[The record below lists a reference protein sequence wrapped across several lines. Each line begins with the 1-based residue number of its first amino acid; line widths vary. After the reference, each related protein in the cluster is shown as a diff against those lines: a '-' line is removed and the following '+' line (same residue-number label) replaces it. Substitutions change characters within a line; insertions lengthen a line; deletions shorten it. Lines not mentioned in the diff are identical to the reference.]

1 MLKEFALEPEAIATW
16 ASFKDF
22 IDKFGVSKG
31 RVIAAFPRKWRQ
43 AVLRAA
49 QEKARDVERARIE
62 EKLRRLEGLV
72 LFDRGRPSGDGASPW
87 LDRVLVEHGR
97 LPFDGII
104 VQARQNPHPLV
115 LTTDEVDDDPA
126 LFQAMGQKHIH
137 RTAEEIVGCVAL
149 LVSCAHTIKLVDPH
163 FKANEP
169 RWKRPLLRL
178 LKLLRDQ
185 GRTGISI
192 EVHRADNALPTN
204 IRSYFESMIPSILP
218 PGVGLSVFLHPE
230 QSMHNRFILTDR
242 GGASYQTGLD
252 DNEEGKSSDE
262 DMVVL
267 LEPHTFEYE
276 WDVYSGQSAF
286 LTYPAPA
293 IQP

>member
-49 QEKARDVERARIE
+49 QAKARDVECARIE

-72 LFDRGRPSGDGASPW
+72 LFDRGRPSGDGALPW
-87 LDRVLVEHGR
+87 LDRALLEHGR

-104 VQARQNPHPLV
+104 VPTRQNPHPVV
-115 LTTDEVDDDPA
+115 LTTEEVDDDPP
-126 LFQAMGQKHIH
+126 LFHATGQKHIQ
-137 RTAEEIVGCVAL
+137 RTADEIVGCVAL

-163 FKANEP
+163 FRANEP
-169 RWKRPLLRL
+169 RWRRPLLRL

-185 GRTGISI
+185 GRTGVSI

-204 IRSYFESMIPSILP
+204 IRSYFESTIPGILP
-218 PGVGLSVFLHPE
+218 PDVGLSVFLHAE
-230 QSMHNRFILTDR
+230 KNMHNRFILTDR
-242 GGASYQTGLD
+242 GGASFQTGLD
-252 DNEEGKSSDE
+252 DNVEGKSSDE

-267 LEPHTFEYE
+267 LEPHTFDYE
-276 WDVYSGQSAF
+276 WGVYSGQSAF

>member
-43 AVLRAA
+43 AVLKAA
-49 QEKARDVERARIE
+49 QVQARDVERTRIE

-72 LFDRGRPSGDGASPW
+72 LLDRGRPSGDGTLPW
-87 LDRVLVEHGR
+87 LDRALAEHAR

-104 VQARQNPHPLV
+104 VRERQNIHSVV
-115 LTTDEVDDDPA
+115 LTTDEVDDDPP
-126 LFQAMGQKHIH
+126 LFQAKGQKHIQ
-137 RTAEEIVGCVAL
+137 RTAEEIVDCVAL
-149 LVSCAHTIKLVDPH
+149 LASCAHTIKLVDPH

-178 LKLLRDQ
+178 LKLLRDH
-185 GRTGISI
+185 GRNSVSI
-192 EVHRADNALPTN
+192 EVHRADNVLPAN
-204 IRSYFESMIPSILP
+204 IRSYFESTIPGILP
-218 PGVGLSVFLHPE
+218 PGVSLSVFLHPE
-230 QSMHNRFILTDR
+230 KPKHNRFILTDR
-242 GGASYQTGLD
+242 GGASYLTGLD
-252 DNEEGKSSDE
+252 DNEDGNSSDE
-262 DMVVL
+262 DIVVL

-276 WDVYSGQSAF
+276 WGVYSGQSAF
-286 LTYPAPA
+286 LSYPAPA
-293 IQP
+293 IQT

>member
-49 QEKARDVERARIE
+49 QAKARDVERARIE

-72 LFDRGRPSGDGASPW
+72 LFDRGRPSGDGAVPW
-87 LDRVLVEHGR
+87 LDRALVEHGR

-104 VQARQNPHPLV
+104 VQARQKPHSVV
-115 LTTDEVDDDPA
+115 LTTDEVDDDPP
-126 LFQAMGQKHIH
+126 LFHAIGQKHIQ
-137 RTAEEIVGCVAL
+137 RTAEEIVDCVAL
-149 LVSCAHTIKLVDPH
+149 LSSCSHTIKLVDPH

-185 GRTGISI
+185 GRTGVSI
-192 EVHRADNALPTN
+192 EVHRADNALPIN
-204 IRSYFESMIPSILP
+204 IRSYFESTIPSILP
-218 PGVGLSVFLHPE
+218 RGVGLSVFLYPE

-276 WDVYSGQSAF
+276 WGVYSGQSAF

>member
-22 IDKFGVSKG
+22 IDKFGISKG

-49 QEKARDVERARIE
+49 QAQSRDVERAKIE

-72 LFDRGRPSGDGASPW
+72 LLDRERPSGDGSLPW
-87 LDRVLVEHGR
+87 LDRALLEHGR
-97 LPFDGII
+97 LQFDGII
-104 VQARQNPHPLV
+104 VQARQKPHPVV
-115 LTTDEVDDDPA
+115 LTTDEVDDDPP
-126 LFQAMGQKHIH
+126 LFHAMGQKHIQ

-149 LVSCAHTIKLVDPH
+149 LVSCAQTIKLVDPH

-169 RWKRPLLRL
+169 RWKRPLMRL

-185 GRTGISI
+185 RRTGVTI
-192 EVHRADNALPTN
+192 EVHRADNALHEN
-204 IRSYFESMIPSILP
+204 IRRYFESTITRILP
-218 PGVGLSVFLHPE
+218 SDVGLSVFLHPE
-230 QSMHNRFILTDR
+230 KSMHNRFILTDR

-252 DNEEGKSSDE
+252 DNEEGNSSEKDL
-262 DMVVL
+262 VVL
-267 LEPHTFEYE
+267 LEPHTFEDE
-276 WDVYSGQSAF
+276 WRVYSGHSSF
-286 LTYPAPA
+286 LSYPAPA
-293 IQP
+293 